1 MVHILSGNSLYIS
14 IVSYLLYLSIMLSN
28 LSNLLY
34 HVYVMY
40 VMCMMYVMYV
50 MCVVPRE
57 IVPSIVCLSNALS
70 LGRCVGLSV
79 VRSVCRC
86 PVRRRAKPGSNGG

>member
-28 LSNLLY
+28 LSNVLY

-40 VMCMMYVMYV
+40 VVCMMYVMYV
-50 MCVVPRE
+50 VPRE
-57 IVPSIVCLSNALS
+57 IVLSNVCLSNALS

-79 VRSVCRC
+79 VRSVSRC

>member
-28 LSNLLY
+28 LLY

-40 VMCMMYVMYV
+40 VMCMMCVMYV
-50 MCVVPRE
+50 MCVGPRE
-57 IVPSIVCLSNALS
+57 IVLSNVRLSNALS

-79 VRSVCRC
+79 VRSVGRC